1 MTKLLFLA
9 GFILSS
15 IASLYFL
22 IFLLFGLMFVHEADT
37 LGLDLFWGFG
47 FLISVLV
54 AIGCYV
60 IPWRIGLAE

>member
-22 IFLLFGLMFVHEADT
+22 IFLLFGLMLVHEADA
-37 LGLDLFWGFG
+37 LGVHLLWGFG

-60 IPWRIGLAE
+60 IPWRIGLGE

>member
-22 IFLLFGLMFVHEADT
+22 IFFLLGLMFVHE
-37 LGLDLFWGFG
+37 GVDLFSGFG